1 MGWLCSVHHGY
12 HGEVQAHSLS
22 HDDNVTEVQNDSQSI
37 AKGAETWN
45 WEVEKIIS
53 ICNTVQEKKKAG
65 IWNFDILDS
74 KLKFYCKNILLE
86 IAI

>member
-22 HDDNVTEVQNDSQSI
+22 HDDNITEVQNDSQSI
-37 AKGAETWN
+37 AKGAEPWN
-45 WEVEKIIS
+45 WEIEKNIS
-53 ICNTVQEKKKAG
+53 VCNTVQEKNAG

-74 KLKFYCKNILLE
+74 KLKFYRKIMLLK